1 MSEQRLP
8 IDARASGLMLLLCSI
23 WALQQVLLKAT
34 AADFSPMLQ
43 TSMRCGLGAVLVG
56 LFVWLKQPQGFRH
69 SEPTLI
75 PGLFAGFLFGSEF
88 LLAAIAIEMTHVAHL
103 IVMLYTAPIFAAIG
117 LALFIP
123 SERLDRLQWGGILL
137 AFAGIVIA
145 FGVSAEEQPDLP
157 NMLLGDLLALAAG
170 AIWGATTVV
179 VRSSNLTR
187 APVSLTLIYQLLAC
201 FVMLLVFALV
211 TDDTRFNGT
220 PFVIGS
226 LAFQVIVVSFFS
238 YLTWFWLLKTYLASR
253 LGVFSFLT
261 PMLGVIL
268 SAWLLDE
275 QISLRFLFGAALVVV
290 GITLVSAHGYLAS
303 KFGARVHS
311 AKQV

>member
-8 IDARASGLMLLLCSI
+8 IDARASGLMLVLCTI

-43 TSMRCGLGAVLVG
+43 TALRCGLGAVLVAI
-56 LFVWLKQPQGFRH
+56 FVWFKQPQGFRH
-69 SEPTLI
+69 SEPTLR
-75 PGLFAGFLFGSEF
+75 PGLLAGFLFGSEF

-117 LALFIP
+117 LAIFIP
-123 SERLDRLQWGGILL
+123 SERLDPLQWGGILL

-145 FGVSAEEQPDLP
+145 FGVSATDQSDLP

-179 VRSSNLTR
+179 VRSSTLTR
-187 APVSLTLIYQLLAC
+187 APVSLTLVYQLVAC
-201 FVMLLVFALV
+201 FVMLLIFAVL
-211 TDDTRFNGT
+211 TDDLRFNGT
-220 PFVIGS
+220 PFVLSS
-226 LAFQVIVVSFFS
+226 LAFQVVVVSFFS

-261 PMLGVIL
+261 PMLGVVL

-275 QISLRFLFGAALVVV
+275 QISLRFLMGAALVVV
-290 GITLVSAHGYLAS
+290 GITLVSAHAYLAT
-303 KFGARVHS
+303 KIGIRFGPIKEV
-311 AKQV
+311 